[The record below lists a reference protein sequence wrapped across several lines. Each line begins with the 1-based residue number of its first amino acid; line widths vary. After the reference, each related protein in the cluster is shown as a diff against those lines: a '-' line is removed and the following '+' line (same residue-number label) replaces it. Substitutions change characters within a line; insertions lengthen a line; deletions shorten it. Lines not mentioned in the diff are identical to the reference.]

1 MSMHIDAKKGE
12 IAKTV
17 VVGGDPARIKHIAE
31 TYLESPKLVNEKRAA
46 LCYTGKYKGKEISVM
61 AVGMGIPS
69 MMIYA
74 TELFGEYDCDAVI
87 RIGTSG
93 SYLPD
98 MRLYDVVLS
107 QAACH
112 TSGLNEGIFNGT
124 FCPIADFGLLSIA
137 DRLAKERGMRSYVGN
152 TVCNDRIYR
161 GPETGYKSAMWK
173 KYGILCSEME
183 GAGLYTVA
191 AEYGKKALMIVSIS
205 TKIVLDEDGTEHFVD
220 LPEEPGRSMDDGIVL
235 ALDTAAEFESA
246 KEK

>member
-31 TYLESPKLVNEKRAA
+31 TYLESPRLVNEKRAA
-46 LCYTGKYKGKEISVM
+46 LCYTGKYKGKDISVM

-74 TELFGEYDCDAVI
+74 TELFGEYDCDAII

-112 TSGLNEGIFNGT
+112 TSGLNEGIFGGT

-161 GPETGYKSAMWK
+161 GPETGYKSTMWK

-205 TKIVLDEDGTEHFVD
+205 TKIILDEDGTEHFVD

-235 ALDTAAEFESA
+235 ALDTACEFEASR
-246 KEK
+246 

>member
-31 TYLESPKLVNEKRAA
+31 TYLESPRLVNEKRAA

-74 TELFGEYDCDAVI
+74 TELFGEYDCDAII

-112 TSGLNEGIFNGT
+112 TSGLNEGIFGGT

-205 TKIVLDEDGTEHFVD
+205 TKIILDEDGTEHFVD
-220 LPEEPGRSMDDGIVL
+220 LPEEPGRSIDDGIVL
-235 ALDTAAEFESA
+235 TLDTACEFEASR
-246 KEK
+246 

>member
-1 MSMHIDAKKGE
+1 MSMQKKKKKGE

-31 TYLESPKLVNEKRAA
+31 TYLEEPKLVNEKRAA
-46 LCYTGKYKGKEISVM
+46 LCYTGRYKGQEISVM

-74 TELFGEYDCDAVI
+74 TELYNEYDCDAII

-98 MRLYDVVLS
+98 MKLYDVVLS

-112 TSGLNEGIFNGT
+112 TSGINEGIFNGT
-124 FCPIADFGLLSIA
+124 FCPIADFGLLCTA
-137 DRLAKERGMRSYVGN
+137 DRLAKERGMRSFVGN

-161 GPETGYKSAMWK
+161 GPETYRSAAWK

-191 AEYGKKALMIVSIS
+191 AEFGKKALMIVSIS
-205 TKIVLDEDGTEHFVD
+205 TKIELDEEGYEHFVD
-220 LPEEPGRSMDDGIVL
+220 LSEEPGRSMDDGIKL
-235 ALDTAAEFESA
+235 ALDTAAEFERS
-246 KEK
+246 K

>member
-1 MSMHIDAKKGE
+1 MSMHIDEKKGE

-205 TKIVLDEDGTEHFVD
+205 TRIVLDEDGTEHFVD

>member
-1 MSMHIDAKKGE
+1 MSMHIDARPGE

-31 TYLESPKLVNEKRAA
+31 TYLEDAKLVNEKRAA
-46 LCYTGKYKGKEISVM
+46 LCYTGTYKGQPLSVM

-74 TELFGEYDCDAVI
+74 TELYDEYGCDAII
-87 RIGTSG
+87 RVGTSG

-98 MRLYDVVLS
+98 MELYDIVLS

-112 TSGLNEGIFNGT
+112 TSGINDHLFNGT
-124 FCPIADFGLLSIA
+124 FCPIGDFGLLCTA
-137 DRLAKERGMRSYVGN
+137 DRLAKEQGIKTYVGN

-161 GPETGYKSAMWK
+161 GPETYKSAAWA

-191 AEYGKKALMIVSIS
+191 AQFHKKALMIVSIS
-205 TKIVLDEDGTEHFVD
+205 TKIILDEDGTEHFVD
-220 LPEEPGRSMDDGIVL
+220 LPENPGHSMDDAIRL
-235 ALDTAAEFESA
+235 ALDTAAEFEAS
-246 KEK
+246 K

>member
-17 VVGGDPARIKHIAE
+17 VVGGDPARIRHIAE
-31 TYLESPKLVNEKRAA
+31 TYLEDAKLVNEKRSA
-46 LCYTGKYKGKEISVM
+46 LCYTGLYKGQEISVM
-61 AVGMGIPS
+61 AVGMGVPS

-74 TELFGEYDCDAVI
+74 TELFSEYDCDAII

-98 MRLYDVVLS
+98 MRLHDVVLS

-112 TSGLNEGIFNGT
+112 TSGINDHLFNGT
-124 FCPIADFGLLSIA
+124 FCPIADFGLLCIA
-137 DRLAKERGMRSYVGN
+137 DKLAKERGIKTYVGN

-161 GPETGYKSAMWK
+161 GPDTYKSEAWK
-173 KYGILCSEME
+173 KYGVLCSEME

-191 AEYGKKALMIVSIS
+191 AQYGKKALMIVSII
-205 TKIVLDEDGTEHFVD
+205 TKIELDADGTEHFVD
-220 LPEEPGRSMDDGIVL
+220 LPDEPGRSMEDGIVL
-235 ALDTAAEFESA
+235 ALDTALEY
-246 KEK
+246 EKNR

>member
-1 MSMHIDAKKGE
+1 MSMHIDAKVGD

-17 VVGGDPARIKHIAE
+17 VVGGDPARIKYIAE
-31 TYLESPKLVNEKRAA
+31 TYLEDARLVNEKRAA
-46 LCYTGKYKGKEISVM
+46 LCYTGRYKGQEISVM

-74 TELFGEYDCDAVI
+74 TELYSEYGCEAII

-98 MRLYDVVLS
+98 MKLYDVILS

-112 TSGLNEGIFNGT
+112 TSGINDEIFGVGGT
-124 FCPIADFGLLSIA
+124 FCPIADFGLLCLA
-137 DRLAKERGMRSYVGN
+137 DKLAKERGMRSYVGN

-161 GPETGYKSAMWK
+161 GPETYRSAAWK

-191 AEYGKKALMIVSIS
+191 AEFGKKALMMVSIT
-205 TKIVLDEDGTEHFVD
+205 TKIELDEQGYEHFVD

-235 ALDTAAEFESA
+235 ALDTAAEFE
-246 KEK
+246 KTR

>member
-31 TYLESPKLVNEKRAA
+31 TYLEFPRLVNEKRAA

-74 TELFGEYDCDAVI
+74 TELFGEYDCDAII

-112 TSGLNEGIFNGT
+112 TSGLNEGIFGGT

-161 GPETGYKSAMWK
+161 SPETGYKSAMWK

-205 TKIVLDEDGTEHFVD
+205 TKIILDEDGTEHFVD

-235 ALDTAAEFESA
+235 ALDTACEFEASR
-246 KEK
+246 

>member
-1 MSMHIDAKKGE
+1 
-12 IAKTV
+12 
-17 VVGGDPARIKHIAE
+17 
-31 TYLESPKLVNEKRAA
+31 
-46 LCYTGKYKGKEISVM
+46 
-61 AVGMGIPS
+61 
-69 MMIYA
+69 
-74 TELFGEYDCDAVI
+74 
-87 RIGTSG
+87 
-93 SYLPD
+93 
-98 MRLYDVVLS
+98 
-107 QAACH
+107 
-112 TSGLNEGIFNGT
+112 
-124 FCPIADFGLLSIA
+124 
-137 DRLAKERGMRSYVGN
+137 MRSYVGN

-205 TKIVLDEDGTEHFVD
+205 TRIVLDEDGTEHFVD

>member
-1 MSMHIDAKKGE
+1 MSTHIGALKGYV
-12 IAKTV
+12 ADV
-17 VVGGDPARIKHIAE
+17 VLLPGDPLRAKFIAE
-31 TYLESPKLVNEKRAA
+31 NFLDGAQCFTSVRGMLG
-46 LCYTGKYKGKEISVM
+46 YTGRYKGQEISVM

-74 TELFGEYDCDAVI
+74 TELYSEYGCEAII

-98 MRLYDVVLS
+98 MKLYDVILS

-112 TSGLNEGIFNGT
+112 TSGINDEIFGVGGT
-124 FCPIADFGLLSIA
+124 FCPIADFGLLCLA
-137 DRLAKERGMRSYVGN
+137 DKLAKERGMRSYVGN

-161 GPETGYKSAMWK
+161 GPETYRSAAWK

-191 AEYGKKALMIVSIS
+191 AEFGKKALMIVSIT
-205 TKIVLDEDGTEHFVD
+205 TKIELDEQGYEHFVD

-235 ALDTAAEFESA
+235 ALDTAAEFE
-246 KEK
+246 KTR

>member
-161 GPETGYKSAMWK
+161 GPETYKSAAWA

-191 AEYGKKALMIVSIS
+191 AQFHKKALMIVSIS
-205 TKIVLDEDGTEHFVD
+205 TKIILDEDGTEHFVD
-220 LPEEPGRSMDDGIVL
+220 LPENPGHSMDDAIRL
-235 ALDTAAEFESA
+235 ALDTAAEFEAS
-246 KEK
+246 K

>member
-31 TYLESPKLVNEKRAA
+31 TYLESPRLVNEKRAA

-74 TELFGEYDCDAVI
+74 TELFGEYDCDAII

-112 TSGLNEGIFNGT
+112 TSGLNEGIFGGT

-205 TKIVLDEDGTEHFVD
+205 TKIILDEDGTEHFVD

-235 ALDTAAEFESA
+235 ALDTACEFEASR
-246 KEK
+246 

>member
-205 TKIVLDEDGTEHFVD
+205 TKIVLDEDGTEYFVD